1 MKKIQPLHLNKI
13 WGYEKWLHS
22 PIPGRQTQV
31 EDGTLVTNGP
41 LIKIIKA
48 DKPLSIQV
56 HPDDYLAKK
65 LENEENG
72 KAECWYVLEATPKSE
87 FIVGITTQDE
97 KEIKAALK
105 EKRFFKLLKTHTP
118 SVGEFINV
126 PAGLVH
132 GVGQDSKVLEV
143 QQPSDTTYR
152 FYDYD
157 RLENGQ
163 PRELHVD
170 KSIMSTKDLEW
181 KLKSSEKLY
190 EKYNIDKYS
199 ISLFEKDHKNFQINT
214 KSILVDLTA
223 EEAYYVEPGDEAQIT
238 FEKFALIEF

>member
-1 MKKIQPLHLNKI
+1 MKKIIPIKHDKI
-13 WGYEKWLHS
+13 WGYELWLHS
-22 PIPGRQTQV
+22 PLKQSRTKLSNGEET
-31 EDGTLVTNGP
+31 TKGP
-41 LIKIIKA
+41 LVKILKA
-48 DKPLSIQV
+48 NKPLSVQV

-87 FIVGITTQDE
+87 FIVGIKTKDE
-97 KEIKAALK
+97 TEIKNALK
-105 EKRFFKLLKTHTP
+105 DKKFFELLKTHTP
-118 SVGEFINV
+118 VPGEFINV

-163 PRELHVD
+163 PRELHID
-170 KSIMSTKDLEW
+170 KSIISTKELNWE
-181 KLKSSEKLY
+181 LKSSEKLY
-190 EKYNIDKYS
+190 KKYNINKYI
-199 ISLFEKDHKNFQINT
+199 ISVFEQNNKNFKINK
-214 KSILVDLTA
+214 KSILVDIEK
-223 EEAYYVEPGDEAQIT
+223 EEAYYIEPGEEQEVQ
-238 FEKFALIEF
+238 FNRFALIEF

>member
-1 MKKIQPLHLNKI
+1 MNKIQPLHLNKI

-22 PIPGRQTQV
+22 PIPGRQTKI

-72 KAECWYVLEATPKSE
+72 KAECWYILEATPKSE
-87 FIVGITTQDE
+87 FIVGITTKDE
-97 KEIKAALK
+97 KEIKTALK

-118 SVGEFINV
+118 KVGEFINV

-170 KSIMSTKDLEW
+170 KSIMSTKELEW

-190 EKYNIDKYS
+190 KKYNIDKYS
-199 ISLFEKDHKNFQINT
+199 ISIFDNDHKNFKINT
-214 KSILVDLTA
+214 KSILVDLTE
-223 EEAYYVEPGDEAQIT
+223 EEAYYVEPGDEEQIT
-238 FEKFALIEF
+238 FKKFALIEF

>member
-1 MKKIQPLHLNKI
+1 MKKIIPIKHDKI
-13 WGYEKWLHS
+13 WGYELWLHS
-22 PIPGRQTQV
+22 PLEKSRTKLI
-31 EDGTLVTNGP
+31 DGTETVGGP
-41 LIKIIKA
+41 LVKIIKA
-48 DKPLSIQV
+48 NKPLSVQV

-72 KAECWYVLEATPKSE
+72 KSECWYILEATSKSE
-87 FIVGITTQDE
+87 FIVGIKTNDE
-97 KEIKAALK
+97 KEIKEALK
-105 EKRFFKLLKTHTP
+105 EKRFFELLKTHTP
-118 SVGEFINV
+118 VVGEFINV

-170 KSIMSTKDLEW
+170 KSITSTKDLEW
-181 KLKSSEKLY
+181 KLHSSEKLY
-190 EKYNIDKYS
+190 KKYNIDKYS
-199 ISLFEKDHKNFQINT
+199 ISLFEKNHKNFKINT
-214 KSILVDLTA
+214 KSILVDLA
-223 EEAYYVEPGDEAQIT
+223 KEEAYYVEPGDENKIT